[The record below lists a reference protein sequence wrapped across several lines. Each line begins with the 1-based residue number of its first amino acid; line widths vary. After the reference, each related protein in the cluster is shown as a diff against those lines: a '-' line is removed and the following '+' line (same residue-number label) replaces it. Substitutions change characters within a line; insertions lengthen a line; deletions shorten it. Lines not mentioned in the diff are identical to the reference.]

1 MSSGIVI
8 LTQFLSGHNR
18 MVVQYSR
25 LVNKGYTQEMN
36 LETDKVL
43 EMVRQAFPVLKVLL
57 GNIDNNYPQQLLLFN
72 QDWA

>member
-1 MSSGIVI
+1 
-8 LTQFLSGHNR
+8 

-57 GNIDNNYPQQLLLFN
+57 GNIDNNYPQQLLLLN

>member
-1 MSSGIVI
+1 MA
-8 LTQFLSGHNR
+8 
-18 MVVQYSR
+18 VQYSR

-57 GNIDNNYPQQLLLFN
+57 GNLDNNYPQQLLLLY